1 MELTANPLKSK
12 LFDAS
17 VAATIEEADFAP
29 HDMVT
34 CDVMI
39 DGTDYDKRVEKSIM
53 EKSGNVKNKS
63 VHLLMNDLV

>member
-34 CDVMI
+34 CEVMI
-39 DGTDYDKRVEKSIM
+39 DGTDY
-53 EKSGNVKNKS
+53 NKI
-63 VHLLMNDLV
+63 V